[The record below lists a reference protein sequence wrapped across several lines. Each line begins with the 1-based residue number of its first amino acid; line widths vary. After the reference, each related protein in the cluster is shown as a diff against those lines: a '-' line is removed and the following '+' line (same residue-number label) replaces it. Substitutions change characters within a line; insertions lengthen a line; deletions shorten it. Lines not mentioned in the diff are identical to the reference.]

1 MDNFVICQVCGAKID
16 VSKALYL
23 QIEQTLKNHYE
34 QEFHKKDE
42 QFKQAIEQLEN
53 QRREIEAEKYRLN
66 QIVQEQVEARLTSE
80 KQQLEENLK
89 NQIYNENKTHIEALK
104 QELNEKSQ
112 KIAEL
117 NNALAEIER
126 LKREKQEIE
135 SRLKL
140 EFEKQLTDN
149 ILLEQEKLRKHYE
162 DNFLLKLK
170 EKDKT
175 IEDLMAKLEDARRRA
190 EQGSMQLQGEVQE
203 LFLEEMLK
211 ELFPLDE
218 IQEVKKGQ
226 RGGDI
231 INARHDGNAAGNDG
245 GHVRHLPGPDSTQLV
260 RLQANLICLN
270 VVTDQCIV
278 HRSRN
283 TVVRFVAWYKR
294 WHIGPTIIVK
304 RRKMIEVEYVRLNV
318 VCPLHDIANDAPIR
332 WRHDAESILQRLSR
346 CNRMRGRAYTTESLG
361 DLHRIQGIATD
372 EDLFKAPIQRAT
384 NFRIDNLPGVCCRFN
399 LEMTFDAGHRIN
411 DDMCSDCTHRYL
423 R

>member
-23 QIEQTLKNHYE
+23 QIEQTLKNRYE

-42 QFKQAIEQLEN
+42 QFKQAMAQLEN
-53 QRREIEAEKYRLN
+53 QRREIEAEKFRIN

-80 KQQLEENLK
+80 KPQLEENLK
-89 NQIYNENKTHIEALK
+89 NQIYNENKTQIEALK

-117 NNALAEIER
+117 NNALAEVER
-126 LKREKQEIE
+126 LKRENQEIE

-140 EFEKQLTDN
+140 EYEKQLTDS
-149 ILLEQEKLRKHYE
+149 ILLEQEKLRKQYE

-231 INARHDGNAAGNDG
+231 IQIVRNNIGKECGKIYYESKRTKNYDKGWISKLKEDNLEAKADILVLVTQAMPEGKDRYFFEDG
-245 GHVRHLPGPDSTQLV
+245 V
-260 RLQANLICLN
+260 
-270 VVTDQCIV
+270 
-278 HRSRN
+278 
-283 TVVRFVAWYKR
+283 W
-294 WHIGPTIIVK
+294 
-304 RRKMIEVEYVRLNV
+304 
-318 VCPLHDIANDAPIR
+318 VCPFSEIRAFANVMRLMIIQIYNASIVNVNRESKMELVYNYLTSREFADTFEAIITGFNELQKSYLDEKNKVMKIWKEREKQFEKILSNAVNLYGSIKGLAGSSIPDIK
-332 WRHDAESILQRLSR
+332 L
-346 CNRMRGRAYTTESLG
+346 
-361 DLHRIQGIATD
+361 
-372 EDLFKAPIQRAT
+372 
-384 NFRIDNLPGVCCRFN
+384 
-399 LEMTFDAGHRIN
+399 LE
-411 DDMCSDCTHRYL
+411 
-423 R
+423 

>member
-34 QEFHKKDE
+34 KEFHKKDE

-53 QRREIEAEKYRLN
+53 QRREIEADKFRLN

-218 IQEVKKGQ
+218 IQEIKKGQ

-231 INARHDGNAAGNDG
+231 IQIVRNNIGKECGKIYYESKRTKNYDKGWISKLKEDNLEAKADILVLVTQAMPEGKDRYFFEDG
-245 GHVRHLPGPDSTQLV
+245 V
-260 RLQANLICLN
+260 
-270 VVTDQCIV
+270 
-278 HRSRN
+278 
-283 TVVRFVAWYKR
+283 W
-294 WHIGPTIIVK
+294 
-304 RRKMIEVEYVRLNV
+304 
-318 VCPLHDIANDAPIR
+318 VCPFSEIRAFANVMRLMIIQIYNASIVNVNRESKMELVYNYLTSREFADTFEAIITGFNELQKSYIDEKNKIMKIWKEREKQFDKILSNAVNLYGSIKGLAGSSIPDIK
-332 WRHDAESILQRLSR
+332 L
-346 CNRMRGRAYTTESLG
+346 
-361 DLHRIQGIATD
+361 
-372 EDLFKAPIQRAT
+372 
-384 NFRIDNLPGVCCRFN
+384 
-399 LEMTFDAGHRIN
+399 LE
-411 DDMCSDCTHRYL
+411 
-423 R
+423 

>member
-16 VSKALYL
+16 VNKALYL

-34 QEFHKKDE
+34 QEFHQKDE
-42 QFKQAIEQLEN
+42 QFKQAIAQLEN
-53 QRREIEAEKYRLN
+53 QRREIEAEKFRLN

-89 NQIYNENKTHIEALK
+89 HQIYNENKIHIEALK

-140 EFEKQLTDN
+140 EFEKQLTDS
-149 ILLEQEKLRKHYE
+149 ILLEQEKLRKQYE

-231 INARHDGNAAGNDG
+231 IQIVRNNIGKECGKIYYESKRTKNYDKGWISKLKEDNLEAKADILVLVTQAMPEGKDRYFFEDG
-245 GHVRHLPGPDSTQLV
+245 V
-260 RLQANLICLN
+260 
-270 VVTDQCIV
+270 
-278 HRSRN
+278 
-283 TVVRFVAWYKR
+283 W
-294 WHIGPTIIVK
+294 
-304 RRKMIEVEYVRLNV
+304 
-318 VCPLHDIANDAPIR
+318 VCPFSEIRAFANVMRLMIIQIYNASIVNVNRESKMELVYNYLTSREFADTFEAIITGFNELQKSYLDEKNKIMKIWKEREKQFEKILSNAVNLYGSIKGLAGSSIPDIK
-332 WRHDAESILQRLSR
+332 L
-346 CNRMRGRAYTTESLG
+346 
-361 DLHRIQGIATD
+361 
-372 EDLFKAPIQRAT
+372 
-384 NFRIDNLPGVCCRFN
+384 
-399 LEMTFDAGHRIN
+399 LE
-411 DDMCSDCTHRYL
+411 
-423 R
+423 

>member
-34 QEFHKKDE
+34 KEFHKKDE

-53 QRREIEAEKYRLN
+53 QRREIEAEKFRLN
-66 QIVQEQVEARLTSE
+66 QIVQEQVEARLTNE

-89 NQIYNENKTHIEALK
+89 HQIYNENKTHIEALK

-140 EFEKQLTDN
+140 EFEKQLTDS
-149 ILLEQEKLRKHYE
+149 ILLEQEKLRKQYE

-231 INARHDGNAAGNDG
+231 IQIVRNNIGKECGKIYYESKRTKNYDKGWISKLKEDNLEAKADILVLVTQAMPEGKDRYFFEDG
-245 GHVRHLPGPDSTQLV
+245 V
-260 RLQANLICLN
+260 
-270 VVTDQCIV
+270 
-278 HRSRN
+278 
-283 TVVRFVAWYKR
+283 W
-294 WHIGPTIIVK
+294 
-304 RRKMIEVEYVRLNV
+304 
-318 VCPLHDIANDAPIR
+318 VCPFSEIRAFANVMRLMIIQIYNASIVNVNRESKMELVYNYLTSREFADTFEAIITGFNELQKSYIDEKNKIMKIWKEREKQFDKILSNAVNLYGSIKGLAGSSIPDIK
-332 WRHDAESILQRLSR
+332 L
-346 CNRMRGRAYTTESLG
+346 
-361 DLHRIQGIATD
+361 
-372 EDLFKAPIQRAT
+372 
-384 NFRIDNLPGVCCRFN
+384 
-399 LEMTFDAGHRIN
+399 LE
-411 DDMCSDCTHRYL
+411 
-423 R
+423 